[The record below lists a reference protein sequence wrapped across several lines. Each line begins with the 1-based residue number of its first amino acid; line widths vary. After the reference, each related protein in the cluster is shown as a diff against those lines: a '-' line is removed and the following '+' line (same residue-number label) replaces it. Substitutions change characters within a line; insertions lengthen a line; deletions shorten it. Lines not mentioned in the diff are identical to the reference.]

1 MSRNYSQAFKIQ
13 AVEKTLLKADNV
25 TIKEVADSLGVNLSS
40 LNRWRVKAKQQKLN
54 TTSTNEKTLLTQEKR
69 PQDWTLEERFNMV

>member
-13 AVEKTLLKADNV
+13 AVEKALLKADNV
-25 TIKEVADSLGVNLSS
+25 TIKEVADSLGVNLST
-40 LNRWRVKAKQQKLN
+40 LNRWRVEAKQQKLN

>member
-1 MSRNYSQAFKIQ
+1 M
-13 AVEKTLLKADNV
+13 

-40 LNRWRVKAKQQKLN
+40 LNRWRVEAKQQKLN

-69 PQDWTLEERFNMV
+69 PQD

>member
-25 TIKEVADSLGVNLSS
+25 TIKEVADSLSVNLSS
-40 LNRWRVKAKQQKLN
+40 LNRWRVEAKQQKLN
-54 TTSTNEKTLLTQEKR
+54 TTSTNEKTLLTQENAHKIG
-69 PQDWTLEERFNMV
+69 L